1 MCVAEGQPSTDGS
14 AGTVVSFTAKA
25 KGVVLGLLLTSVI
38 FIITFFSSTEHFYLK
53 CFIGTNSG
61 KSEGVVWK
69 HLP

>member
-38 FIITFFSSTEHFYLK
+38 FIITFLLEIWWFACPLAFGCWLLEDMIYLK
-53 CFIGTNSG
+53 
-61 KSEGVVWK
+61 
-69 HLP
+69 LR